1 MKMVLI
7 GGIGAGEW
15 SVGVLECWSLGVLEF
30 WSNVVLG
37 WPQWQSLLHY
47 SITPLLQHSITPSL
61 HYSSTPLLQ
70 HSITPA
76 LHSSNTPSL
85 QHSITPSLHHSITP
99 SLHHSITPS
108 LHHSITPS
116 LHYSSTPAPPP
127 PPSLNPR
134 DDVQNLSQH
143 VQRRVRRVDG
153 MNDLRSIEVEHRPR
167 FCVVGFQA
175 LADNLEVRVV
185 ETVLAKRAALQALD
199 HLARVGA
206 RKVEHGLHVE
216 RVGQHPGLADVARDA
231 VEHERVPRGIE
242 LAVGRAGFDVF
253 GPQRDG
259 RFVGHQ
265 FAFARVVNEH
275 AADGIFDAQIAKRVA
290 AGEVEKAGDRADDLS
305 LGALAG
311 ARRAEEEDRAVFH
324 GGRIG

>member
-47 SITPLLQHSITPSL
+47 SITPLLQHSITPTL
-61 HYSSTPLLQ
+61 H
-70 HSITPA
+70 HS
-76 LHSSNTPSL
+76 N
-85 QHSITPSLHHSITP
+85 TPSLHHSITP

-206 RKVEHGLHVE
+206 RK
-216 RVGQHPGLADVARDA
+216 
-231 VEHERVPRGIE
+231 
-242 LAVGRAGFDVF
+242 
-253 GPQRDG
+253 
-259 RFVGHQ
+259 
-265 FAFARVVNEH
+265 
-275 AADGIFDAQIAKRVA
+275 
-290 AGEVEKAGDRADDLS
+290 
-305 LGALAG
+305 
-311 ARRAEEEDRAVFH
+311 
-324 GGRIG
+324 